1 MVVPGGTR
9 CTVRTSAYRTDW
21 PASGLVASGLVAQGL
36 VASGPATSGYWMTS
50 STISV
55 AAGLSDAGWPEGA
68 DG

>member
-1 MVVPGGTR
+1 MT
-9 CTVRTSAYRTDW
+9 
-21 PASGLVASGLVAQGL
+21 SGLMTSGLMTSGLMTSGLMAPGL